1 VFNLT
6 LKSVSFHRGES
17 SSYILLSALERIIF
31 SFFVG
36 SIPLDRSLTQSLEED
51 QALIDLFLN
60 SPTLNAVNAIT
71 SKLLEMESNGDH

>member
-1 VFNLT
+1 MYKCVSKGGGEALA
-6 LKSVSFHRGES
+6 KSCNVPF
-17 SSYILLSALERIIF
+17 L
-31 SFFVG
+31 G

-51 QALIDLFLN
+51 QALIDLFLS